1 VDVRHLRRSHQTR
14 LHKHHS
20 AGGTT
25 PGPRHPFRKI
35 DRQEKIQV
43 NEVIAASV
51 VAVMAGMV
59 IHAWWWK

>member
-1 VDVRHLRRSHQTR
+1 VDVRHLRCTHQAFVYE
-14 LHKHHS
+14 HHP

-25 PGPRHPFRKI
+25 SGPCCAFRQI
-35 DRQEKIQV
+35 DRQETSQV

-59 IHAWWWK
+59 IHAWWWR